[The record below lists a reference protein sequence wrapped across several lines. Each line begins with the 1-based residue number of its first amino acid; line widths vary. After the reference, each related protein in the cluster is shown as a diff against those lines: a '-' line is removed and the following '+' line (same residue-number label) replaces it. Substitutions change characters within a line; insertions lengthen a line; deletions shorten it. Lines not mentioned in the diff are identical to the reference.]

1 MKPTLEQL
9 TMLSDYELNCA
20 VAEKKGLPVRKRI
33 SKDGNSVYTDDLKG
47 TGCFVDYCNTPNDY
61 MPIAIEHGISPV
73 SYKQADSMMA
83 YLNNG
88 QTAIG
93 RAYPLLP
100 ELVGKML
107 MIAFLLM
114 EKK

>member
-9 TMLSDYELNCA
+9 NEMTDYAINCDVRNKLRAELPTA
-20 VAEKKGLPVRKRI
+20 G
-33 SKDGNSVYTDDLKG
+33 
-47 TGCFVDYCNTPNDY
+47 YCNNPNDY

-73 SYKQADSMMA
+73 FYKQADSMQA

-88 QTAIG
+88 QTEIG
-93 RAYPLLP
+93 SVYPILP

-114 EKK
+114 EIDK